1 MREPLI
7 APALLAALVLLLIL
21 LLFRPPGWLLI
32 LFLVLLFVPGRWWY
46 WKTRRFRRGLR
57 QLKRGE
63 TGSARS
69 ELEAFL
75 FQVARESNFRRVQPY
90 FNLGRSY
97 PYRAAAHSNLG
108 VCDLMEGKAEPALV
122 RFRVA
127 LAEDPAWVPAL
138 YGASVALKLLGQPE
152 QAEVS
157 ARQAL
162 ALRPSYMAARLLLGS
177 LLTEAGRSAEAEEVL
192 APIAAD
198 GQDPEALLQALDDQ
212 WGIGEM

>member
-1 MREPLI
+1 MREPLV

-21 LLFRPPGWLLI
+21 LALRPPGWVLI
-32 LFLVLLFVPGRWWY
+32 LFLVLLFVPGRWWH

-57 QLKRGE
+57 QLKRGD
-63 TGSARS
+63 TGTARS

-75 FQVARESNFRRVQPY
+75 FQVARESNYRRVQPY

-97 PYRAAAHSNLG
+97 PYQVAAHSNLG
-108 VCDLMEGKAEPALV
+108 VCDLMEGKSEPALA
-122 RFRVA
+122 RFRTA
-127 LAEDPAWVPAL
+127 LAEDPSWVPAL
-138 YGASVALKLLGQPE
+138 YGVAVALKLLGHRE
-152 QAEVS
+152 EAEAS

-162 ALRPSYMAARLLLGS
+162 NLRPSYLAARLLLGS
-177 LLTEAGRSAEAEEVL
+177 LLTEAGRQVEADEFL
-192 APIAAD
+192 APIASE